1 MNTASLQPRHL
12 GNRPHR
18 HSSGL
23 AAFGVLLL
31 LLLLPSAALASNH
44 ALASA
49 PPGIVETGVPG
60 FVIYGSESLGLSSPP
75 TDLLRLPDGRML
87 VAAAHDLA
95 LGDGVRWELI
105 RHKEGDIRFIVSSLI
120 ADNSGQLYTAVRDG
134 IMRIDFREDATWEF
148 TLQQAVGDDPKQPLP
163 VLSNIINTGKT
174 WYWHSGS
181 GPILSWRPGER
192 LAVVAHDSAIG
203 RIFRLGSTD
212 YLCYGNRPGIARLP
226 DSPEQ
231 TLPIRTDDPERLRVT
246 CSLPFRENTVLLGTR
261 SVGLGLFDGQSV
273 VPFASEGPLA
283 GGHGI
288 TDLCATLPGYY
299 AAALHG
305 YGIVLFSAEG
315 RIIDILSS
323 RADYRFAD
331 IRALE
336 YTPEGVL
343 WALLADG
350 VARIA
355 LPARLSSL
363 NTMIASGVSFVEPCR
378 VDGQLWLNANGRALR
393 AVYDENKHLERFV
406 DLTPPATEIWRLNT
420 ELGCLIA
427 STQKGL
433 LLRKGDA
440 WETLSD
446 EPVHLR
452 ISDLADAKGRHVYVA
467 RGELGWISLQEGRVV
482 LSRQPE
488 AGLGEV
494 YGCNLDSGGSL
505 WCELGSGSVARVNV
519 KGERLELTRYDKSNN
534 IPEDWAGIFIL
545 DGKARLSVA
554 TRILML
560 DERSGLFVDD
570 KELLA
575 RIPDLR
581 NATGRPVRDKRGY
594 LWISGENS
602 IHIVDD
608 SVNPARTLRN
618 DLPITLIPYDFYLE
632 DNGILWMQDKR
643 NFVRYD
649 ASVPLPPEPPLITL
663 ITRLELPSSG
673 RTLFD
678 PDAKSLVFPY
688 TENSLIA
695 HFSVP
700 SNPFTQ
706 RVTFESKV
714 EGLAPA
720 WTSNG
725 VSGTA
730 SFNRLREGSYV
741 LHVRARTPQSVGPET
756 LLRFSIRPPWFR
768 TSIAYLAYAIGG
780 VLALSAAI
788 LLPIFDERRQK
799 QRLEQLVAER
809 TRELRGSEERYR
821 GLSQELER
829 RVSHRTEELHRR
841 IAEVERLNTDLDRS
855 GARLQS
861 ANADLQVAN
870 QELESFSYSV
880 SHDLR
885 APLRNVTGFIEILRR
900 RVYGKVDKEC
910 DRYLDIVI
918 AEAKRLG
925 ELIDELLAFS
935 RIGRTEM
942 KLQPIDIAAVAEQVR
957 GELSVGNPDRT
968 IEWTIHPLP
977 RILGDHFLLRQVL
990 SNLMGNAVK
999 FTRRQPRAR
1008 IEVGALPE
1016 RNKHGHVVLFVKD
1029 NGAGFNPLYADKLFK
1044 VFQRLHTNRDFEG
1057 TGIGLANVKRIVSR
1071 HGGEVWAVGETDQ
1084 GATFFFSLPPAG

>member
-1 MNTASLQPRHL
+1 MLLQ
-12 GNRPHR
+12 
-18 HSSGL
+18 
-23 AAFGVLLL
+23 
-31 LLLLPSAALASNH
+31 LLLPFLLHASNRSLP
-44 ALASA
+44 AA
-49 PPGIVETGVPG
+49 PEGVIETGMPS
-60 FVIYGSESLGLSSPP
+60 FVIYGSETLGFASPP
-75 TDLLRLPDGRML
+75 TKILRLPDGRL
-87 VAAAHDLA
+87 LIAAAHDLA
-95 LGDGVRWELI
+95 IGDGVRWELI
-105 RHKEGDIRFIVSSLI
+105 RHKDGDIRFIVSSII
-120 ADNSGQLYTAVRDG
+120 ASPSGQLYTAVREG
-134 IMRIDFREDATWEF
+134 ITRILFRDDATWEF
-148 TLQQAVGDDPKQPLP
+148 EMQESVSEDPQQTLP
-163 VLSNIINTGKT
+163 VLANIVNTGES

-181 GPILSWRPGER
+181 GPIFSWRPGTH
-192 LAVVAHDSAIG
+192 ATVVGHEDAIG
-203 RIFRLGSTD
+203 EIFRLGNKA
-212 YLCYGNRPGIARLP
+212 YLCYGNRPGIALLSANSHKP
-226 DSPEQ
+226 LQ
-231 TLPIRTDDPERLRVT
+231 VTCDDPERLRVT
-246 CSLPFRENTVLLGTR
+246 CSLPFRDNTVLLGTR
-261 SVGLGLFDGQSV
+261 SSGLGIFDGNSIQA
-273 VPFASEGPLA
+273 FAKDGPLA
-283 GGHGI
+283 GSHSI
-288 TDLCATLPGYY
+288 TSLCTTLPGYY

-315 RIIDILSS
+315 RIIDILSG

-331 IRALE
+331 VRSLE

-343 WALLADG
+343 WAVLADG

-363 NTMIASGVSFVEPCR
+363 NTLIASGVSFVEPCR
-378 VDGQLWLNANGRALR
+378 ADGQLWLHANGRALR
-393 AVYDENKHLERFV
+393 AVYDENRHLERFA
-406 DLTPPATEIWRLNT
+406 DLTPAATEIWRLNT
-420 ELGCLIA
+420 ELGPLIA
-427 STQKGL
+427 STQQGL
-433 LLRKGDA
+433 LLRKGEA
-440 WETLSD
+440 WIPIAD
-446 EPVHLR
+446 EPAHLR
-452 ISDLADAKGRHVYVA
+452 ISDLKDAKGRHVYLA
-467 RGELGWISLQEGRVV
+467 KGEMGWISLKGDQVV
-482 LSRQPE
+482 LSRQRD
-488 AGLGEV
+488 GRLDEV
-494 YGCNLDSGGSL
+494 YGCSLDKDGSL
-505 WCELGSGSVARVNV
+505 WCELGSGSVARVNAR
-519 KGERLELTRYDKSNN
+519 GETLELTRYDARNG

-554 TRILML
+554 NRILLL
-560 DERSGLFVDD
+560 DDHSEIFVDD
-570 KELLA
+570 TALIS

-581 NATGRPVRDKRGY
+581 NATGRPLRDKRGY
-594 LWISGENS
+594 LWIAGENS
-602 IHIVDD
+602 IRIVDD
-608 SVNPARTLRN
+608 SVSPARTLRN

-632 DNGILWMQDKR
+632 DKGVLWMQDRR

-649 ASVPLPPEPPLITL
+649 ASIPLPPEPPLNTL
-663 ITRLELPSSG
+663 ITRLELPASG

-678 PDAKSLVFPY
+678 PDTQSLVLPY

-714 EGLAPA
+714 EGLAPT

-725 VSGTA
+725 VSGNA
-730 SFNRLREGSYV
+730 SFNRLREGNYV

-768 TSIAYLAYAIGG
+768 TSLAYLAYAIAG

-821 GLSQELER
+821 SLSQELER

-841 IAEVERLNTDLDRS
+841 IAEVERLNADLDHS
-855 GARLQS
+855 SARLQS
-861 ANADLQVAN
+861 ANSDLQVAN

-900 RVYGKVDKEC
+900 RVYGKADKEC

-942 KLQPIDIAAVAEQVR
+942 KLQPIDIGAVAEQVK
-957 GELSVGNPDRT
+957 GELNVGNPDRNV
-968 IEWTIHPLP
+968 EWVIQPMP
-977 RILGDHFLLRQVL
+977 RILGDHFLIRQVL
-990 SNLMGNAVK
+990 TNLMGNAMK
-999 FTRRQPRAR
+999 FTRRQPQAR

-1016 RNKHGHVVLFVKD
+1016 RNKQGRLIVFVKD

-1057 TGIGLANVKRIVSR
+1057 TGIGLANVKRIVTR
-1071 HGGEVWAVGETDQ
+1071 HGGEVWAVGETDR
-1084 GATFFFSLPPAG
+1084 GATFFFSLPPAN